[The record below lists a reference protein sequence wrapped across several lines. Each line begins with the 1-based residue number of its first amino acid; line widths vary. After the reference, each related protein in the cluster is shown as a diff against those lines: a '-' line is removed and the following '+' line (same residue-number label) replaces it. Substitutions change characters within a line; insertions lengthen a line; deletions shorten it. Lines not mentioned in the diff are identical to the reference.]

1 MDRLQRLGLDLYHIE
16 GAIAALQRN
25 SKVMVEDFYAHMHV
39 LGGEV
44 TLAASVDESG
54 ALRLSVPDNG
64 IGISEENL
72 PNISGASRPSRFGP
86 EPGLSGY
93 RAWAIARQDDEQ
105 IAWRQSRS

>member
-1 MDRLQRLGLDLYHIE
+1 MFLKVNVGLQRLGLDLDHIE

-25 SKVMVEDFYAHMHV
+25 SKVMVEDFYTHMHV
-39 LGGEV
+39 PGGEV

-72 PNISGASRPSRFGP
+72 PNIVEPFVQVDSALSR
-86 EPGLSGY
+86 GY
-93 RAWAIARQDDEQ
+93 RGTGLGLLLVKTM
-105 IAWRQSRS
+105 S